1 MGLRRIRAALQRALL
16 RTWLPKAQ
24 LRLLGP
30 LDRYSDWIDHN
41 ALNHWRRVDLAQA
54 LARQRELLP
63 CISVIMPVYR
73 PDLAM
78 LSAAIESVQ
87 RQYYDN
93 WQLCICDDGSEDPR
107 LDALLAELTKNEPR
121 IRVINLPENS
131 GISAASNWAARLAT
145 GDFLLFL
152 DQDDLLAEECLAE
165 FALAFA
171 ANSSLDLA
179 YSDHDKIDQRGRR
192 HAPQF
197 KPGWSPVLLLSHMYC
212 GHALALRRS
221 LFEAIGGMR
230 SAFDGSQDYD
240 LALRATEQARQVL
253 HIPKV
258 LYHWRVTPGSTAVSA
273 NEKPGSIAAGQA
285 CLAEAIARRQIPA
298 SVAWGEWARAK
309 AVGLFE
315 LQFCPGP
322 EPLAVIAFED
332 DQACLT
338 VEWLDNLAKVLPRE
352 AELVTL
358 RSDGGPLGR
367 RLRQLPEWLA
377 GRNLVLIRAA
387 TKIVSADTITQLTGY
402 AALPGAGL
410 AAPRT
415 VDRRGRI
422 VSAGLILPESTQ
434 QLEAALFGADR
445 RRSGMC
451 YFAQAAHEC
460 AAVAA
465 DCIALHHSQAPLL
478 AELAP
483 DINDHWELGL
493 RLTETLK
500 SRDGRPICV
509 AQCTVEVDGG
519 TAGSANFRPG
529 GIDLWYNP
537 NLGSRAWQFEPMRR
551 GPGPHQKA
559 AVKLAVLAHNLDRE
573 GAQLMLLE
581 LLAGLVESNLFEI
594 VLYSPKDGALRGEF
608 VAAGIRV
615 ELVSAPG
622 RRDSMR
628 AFNDYIR
635 HLAERFRTEG
645 CHVVLANTLESYAAI
660 HAAEQAGLRSV
671 WWQHEGG
678 HWDTYFRRM
687 RWPRRALAYSSFGLP
702 YRVVQVAASTYTKWL
717 PVATRA
723 NFEVIGNG
731 LGHATITALTSR
743 HGRTSARA
751 SLGITDDECG
761 ILLVGSISSRKG
773 QADMVTAIA
782 GLSETALAMIRV
794 WIVGEQVDKAYCQ
807 ALMAAVDRLPESRR
821 SRIVLAG
828 AVEDLARYYAAA
840 DLFVCCSRQES
851 APRALVEAMAF
862 GLPIVSTAV
871 DGIPELVAF
880 GKNGISYQTGNAQA
894 LSNILAKLA
903 ASPIDRKRLGQ
914 ASRDQVL
921 LVNNHYAMVHRFQQ
935 LFREAAMLRSDPPS

>member
-1 MGLRRIRAALQRALL
+1 
-16 RTWLPKAQ
+16 
-24 LRLLGP
+24 
-30 LDRYSDWIDHN
+30 
-41 ALNHWRRVDLAQA
+41 
-54 LARQRELLP
+54 
-63 CISVIMPVYR
+63 
-73 PDLAM
+73 M

-87 RQYYDN
+87 RQCYDN

-121 IRVINLPENS
+121 IRVISLPENS
-131 GISAASNWAARLAT
+131 GISAASNGAARLAT

-197 KPGWSPVLLLSHMYC
+197 KPGWSPALLLSHMYC

-258 LYHWRVTPGSTAVSA
+258 LYHWRATPGSTAVSA

-285 CLAEAIARRQIPA
+285 CLAEAITRRQIPA
-298 SVAWGEWARAK
+298 SVVWGEWARAK
-309 AVGLFE
+309 AVGLYE
-315 LQFCPGP
+315 LQFRPSP

-332 DQACLT
+332 DQAYLT
-338 VEWLDNLAKVLPRE
+338 AEWLDDLAKVLPRE

-358 RSDGGPLGR
+358 RNDGEPLGR
-367 RLRQLPEWLA
+367 RLSQLPEWLA
-377 GRNLVLIRAA
+377 GRNLVLIRAG
-387 TKIVSADTITQLTGY
+387 TKIVAADTITQLTGY

-410 AAPRT
+410 AAPLT
-415 VDRRGRI
+415 VDRSGRI

-465 DCIALHHSQAPLL
+465 DCIALHHSQVPLL

-493 RLTETLK
+493 RLTETLQ

-519 TAGSANFRPG
+519 TAGLANLRPSW
-529 GIDLWYNP
+529 IDLWYNP
-537 NLGSRAWQFEPMRR
+537 NLGSRAGQFEPMRR
-551 GPGPHQKA
+551 GPGPHLKA
-559 AVKLAVLAHNLDRE
+559 AIKLAVLAHNLDRE

-581 LLAGLVESNLFEI
+581 LLAGLVKGNLFEI
-594 VLYSPKDGALRGEF
+594 VLYSPKDGALRDEF
-608 VAAGIRV
+608 AAAGIRV
-615 ELVSAPG
+615 ELVAAPE
-622 RRDSMR
+622 RRASKR

-635 HLAERFRTEG
+635 YLAERFRVDG

-660 HAAEQAGLRSV
+660 HAAERAGLRSI

-678 HWDTYFRRM
+678 HWDRYFRRM
-687 RWPRRALAYSSFGLP
+687 RWARRAIAYSSFGLP
-702 YRVVQVAASTYTKWL
+702 YRVIQVAASTHRKWL

-731 LGHATITALTSR
+731 LGHTTITALTSR
-743 HGRTSARA
+743 YDRTSARA
-751 SLGITDDECG
+751 SLGIADHECG
-761 ILLVGSISSRKG
+761 ILLVGSVSSRKG
-773 QADMVTAIA
+773 QADMVAAIA
-782 GLSETALAMIRV
+782 GLSETAVAMIRV

-807 ALMAAVDRLPESRR
+807 ALVAAVDRLPENRR
-821 SRIVLAG
+821 SRVVLAG
-828 AVEDLARYYAAA
+828 AVADPARYYAAA

-880 GKNGISYQTGNAQA
+880 GKNGISYQPGNVQT
-894 LSNILAKLA
+894 LSDILTKLA

-921 LVNNHYAMVHRFQQ
+921 LVNNHCRMIHRFEQ
-935 LFREAAMLRSDPPS
+935 LFSEAAMLRSYETPLLS